1 MLFGDHHF
9 DGQRNKIN
17 RDQEKM
23 GYSIKQTNQ
32 EDELIT
38 QLKQYWLSDLVNI
51 LIYVVQLMQRNNCN
65 YIW

>member
-23 GYSIKQTNQ
+23 GYSIKQTNH